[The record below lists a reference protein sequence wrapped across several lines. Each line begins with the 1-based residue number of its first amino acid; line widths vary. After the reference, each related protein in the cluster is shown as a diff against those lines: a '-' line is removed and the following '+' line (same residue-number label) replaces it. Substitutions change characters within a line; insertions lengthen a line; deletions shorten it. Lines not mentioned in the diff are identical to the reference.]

1 MAEAAVL
8 SAFMQVLFDKLST
21 AALDEL
27 DIFRTARRVHKELSS
42 LTSTLSS
49 IRALIEDAEEKQ
61 LKDKVVR
68 LWLLKLKDIA
78 YEIDDLLDDYAARDP
93 KSKTQKPNMS
103 RRHKALNN
111 LMHYLHLSSGL
122 FYSEVAVQ
130 IKKIRL
136 KLNKLANERDSL
148 GLQMFGG
155 ISRLEFTERPK
166 TGSLVDKSSI
176 FGREDDKEN
185 IIKLLLSRSGFI
197 TVLAIVGM
205 GGLGKTTLAQLVYND
220 ARIKEQFQVRIWVC
234 VSENFDVMKL
244 TKEAIDSVSTANI
257 STTTNLYNT
266 TNINMLQ
273 EDLCNKLKGKRFLL
287 VLDDVWNEDSD
298 KWESYY
304 RALAVG
310 QRGSAIIVTAR
321 NESVGRMMRA
331 KHSYKLKQL
340 SDEDCWEL
348 FKNYAFVNVDAS
360 SYPRLEK
367 IGKEIVRKLKGLPL
381 AAKTLGSLLY
391 SKVEEEDWR
400 SIAKSEIWE
409 LPSER
414 NYILPALRL
423 SYKHLPPHLKQCFAF
438 CSIFHKDYVFEK
450 DRLVYIWIA
459 LGFIKPQSRRRL
471 EDIGISYF
479 EELLSRSF
487 FQTHKGR
494 YVMHDAIHDL
504 AHSVSADE
512 CLRLEESAKGLVT
525 PERIRH
531 ASFSCDNSKPTS
543 FEKFFPFEKLRTLL
557 LLGGHKSSTEAIPT
571 ELFIK
576 LKYVRVLDLNRR
588 DISALPDAIGNL
600 KQLRYLNLSGTRI
613 SNLPHTISKLRNL
626 QTLRLKNCDA
636 LDGLPKGITRLVNLR
651 HLEASIRLVRKI
663 AGIGSL
669 TSLQELEE
677 FLVSKEKGYSIK
689 ELGDM
694 TELTGSLYIRDL
706 ENVNTMVEASAAR
719 LNDKEYLTALH
730 LLWSEETR
738 VILEEECI
746 ESQVLESLRP
756 NDHLKEITIKGF
768 MGSKFPSWLNNLS
781 FIQTIHLFDCKY
793 SKSLPPLGKLHL
805 LKYLDIGGFDALVHI
820 GKEFLGSGNEAGFP
834 SLTELIL
841 LDMSTLEDWVGD
853 KNVENLPCL
862 NELQLLQCPKLQHL
876 PLLPPNLTRIR
887 ISESGFTILPR
898 VYDSS
903 LMLQPSLTSLQIHD
917 CPNLM
922 TLQQG
927 LLDQNLGFLK
937 ELIITDCEEL
947 VHVPVNGFLSFV
959 SLKSLHIYNC
969 PKLMPIGEGSLMPPF
984 LEDLRITECNQ
995 IVNPILREIK
1005 LISSLIH
1012 LSIKECTDL
1021 VLFAQEGLPLGLQ
1034 LLEIFSCENLISL
1047 PDCLRELQSL
1057 TTLTIVNCPCIPCLP
1072 PNGLPKS
1079 LQELYIKECPLLMES
1094 CQWRGIDHH
1103 KIAHVPK
1110 VDIED
1115 ILPGQHTRRK

>member
-1 MAEAAVL
+1 
-8 SAFMQVLFDKLST
+8 
-21 AALDEL
+21 
-27 DIFRTARRVHKELSS
+27 
-42 LTSTLSS
+42 
-49 IRALIEDAEEKQ
+49 
-61 LKDKVVR
+61 
-68 LWLLKLKDIA
+68 
-78 YEIDDLLDDYAARDP
+78 
-93 KSKTQKPNMS
+93 
-103 RRHKALNN
+103 
-111 LMHYLHLSSGL
+111 
-122 FYSEVAVQ
+122 
-130 IKKIRL
+130 
-136 KLNKLANERDSL
+136 
-148 GLQMFGG
+148 
-155 ISRLEFTERPK
+155 
-166 TGSLVDKSSI
+166 
-176 FGREDDKEN
+176 
-185 IIKLLLSRSGFI
+185 
-197 TVLAIVGM
+197 
-205 GGLGKTTLAQLVYND
+205 
-220 ARIKEQFQVRIWVC
+220 
-234 VSENFDVMKL
+234 
-244 TKEAIDSVSTANI
+244 
-257 STTTNLYNT
+257 
-266 TNINMLQ
+266 MLQ

-348 FKNYAFVNVDAS
+348 FKNYAFVNGDAS
-360 SYPRLEK
+360 SYPSLEK

-400 SIAKSEIWE
+400 S
-409 LPSER
+409 
-414 NYILPALRL
+414 
-423 SYKHLPPHLKQCFAF
+423 
-438 CSIFHKDYVFEK
+438 
-450 DRLVYIWIA
+450 
-459 LGFIKPQSRRRL
+459 
-471 EDIGISYF
+471 
-479 EELLSRSF
+479 
-487 FQTHKGR
+487 R
-494 YVMHDAIHDL
+494 YVMYDAIHDL

-677 FLVSKEKGYSIK
+677 FSVRKGKGYSIK

-820 GKEFLGSGNEAGFP
+820 
-834 SLTELIL
+834 
-841 LDMSTLEDWVGD
+841 
-853 KNVENLPCL
+853 
-862 NELQLLQCPKLQHL
+862 
-876 PLLPPNLTRIR
+876 
-887 ISESGFTILPR
+887 
-898 VYDSS
+898 
-903 LMLQPSLTSLQIHD
+903 
-917 CPNLM
+917 
-922 TLQQG
+922 
-927 LLDQNLGFLK
+927 
-937 ELIITDCEEL
+937 
-947 VHVPVNGFLSFV
+947 
-959 SLKSLHIYNC
+959 
-969 PKLMPIGEGSLMPPF
+969 
-984 LEDLRITECNQ
+984 
-995 IVNPILREIK
+995 
-1005 LISSLIH
+1005 
-1012 LSIKECTDL
+1012 
-1021 VLFAQEGLPLGLQ
+1021 
-1034 LLEIFSCENLISL
+1034 
-1047 PDCLRELQSL
+1047 
-1057 TTLTIVNCPCIPCLP
+1057 
-1072 PNGLPKS
+1072 
-1079 LQELYIKECPLLMES
+1079 
-1094 CQWRGIDHH
+1094 
-1103 KIAHVPK
+1103 
-1110 VDIED
+1110 
-1115 ILPGQHTRRK
+1115 